1 MDLAERVNANPKWAQ
16 PLFLGVEKGE
26 KGEKGPKLFAPV
38 VALVVA
44 HS

>member
-1 MDLAERVNANPKWAQ
+1 MDPAERVNANPKWAQ
-16 PLFLGVEKGE
+16 SLFLGVEKGE
-26 KGEKGPKLFAPV
+26 KVPKLFAPV